1 MGLAFYPGSFDPFHL
16 GHLDVVEQ
24 GLELFGE
31 LVIGVMHNPD
41 KPSAW
46 MGPDERADLIRQ
58 SVAHLG
64 AGVCVETFPG
74 LAVQAAAKIKAAVIV
89 KSARTGSD
97 FEVEQQMAQMNEA
110 STGIQT
116 VLVFPKPEHL
126 YISSRY
132 IRQYVQENGEMKT
145 RLVPDPVH
153 KALEARARKGGK
165 S

>member
-24 GLELFGE
+24 GLEIFGE

-46 MGPDERADLIRQ
+46 MSPDERADLIRQ

-64 AGVCVETFPG
+64 KGVCVETFSG
-74 LAVQAAAKIKAAVIV
+74 LAVQAAAKIKAAVIL
-89 KSARTGSD
+89 KSARTGAD

-110 STGIQT
+110 STGIRT
-116 VLVFPKPEHL
+116 VLVFSKPEHSF
-126 YISSRY
+126 ISSRY

-145 RLVPDPVH
+145 RLVPEPVH
-153 KALEARARKGGK
+153 KALAAKIGK
-165 S
+165 AGK

>member
-46 MGPDERADLIRQ
+46 LSPDERADLIRQ

-64 AGVCVETFPG
+64 AGVCVEMFSG
-74 LAVQAAAKIKAAVIV
+74 LTVQAAAKIKAAVIL

-110 STGIQT
+110 STGIPT
-116 VLVFPKPEHL
+116 VLVFSKPEHSF
-126 YISSRY
+126 ISSRY
-132 IRQYVQENGEMKT
+132 IRQYVQENGVMKT
-145 RLVPDPVH
+145 QLVPDPVH
-153 KALEARARKGGK
+153 KALAARAGKGGK
-165 S
+165 R

>member
-24 GLELFGE
+24 GLEIFGE

-46 MGPDERADLIRQ
+46 MSPDERADLIRQ

-64 AGVCVETFPG
+64 KGVCVETFSG

-89 KSARTGSD
+89 KSARTGAD
-97 FEVEQQMAQMNEA
+97 FDVEQQMAQMNEA
-110 STGIQT
+110 STGIRT
-116 VLVFPKPEHL
+116 VLVFSKPEHSF
-126 YISSRY
+126 ISSRY
-132 IRQYVQENGEMKT
+132 IRQYVQDNGEMKT
-145 RLVPDPVH
+145 RLVPEPVH
-153 KALEARARKGGK
+153 KALAAKTGKGGK
-165 S
+165 